1 MPNIWTQ
8 FKSLIP
14 EDVTLVATVSST
26 DGATSTVELLSGDM
40 LSVRGTGTIN
50 AKVYIK
56 GGEIIQEVGTLNQY
70 NMILY

>member
-26 DGATSTVELLSGDM
+26 NGATSTVELLSGDM
-40 LSVRGTGTIN
+40 LAVRGTGTVGG
-50 AKVYIK
+50 KVYVR
-56 GGEIIQEVGTLNQY
+56 GGEIIQEAGTLTQY